1 MAGMDPLELADRL
14 WRGEAGTDEHHPL
27 AGSGQLVEVAPRTAF
42 LHSFANVSAFA
53 TDDGLIL
60 VDTGSQM
67 TAAAVHREI
76 RGWTEASLRVAVYTH
91 GHIDHVFGV
100 GPFDEEASASGAP
113 SPRVIAHEAVPD
125 RFERYRHT
133 AGWNAA
139 INRRQFRLPSVEW
152 PTEFRLPDE
161 TYRDELSVDVGG
173 EAFELHHARGET
185 DDHSWVWI
193 PGRRVLCTGDL
204 FIWALPNAGNPQ
216 KVQRY
221 PREWAAA
228 LRTMADL
235 EAGVL
240 LPGHGLPVIGEDR
253 VRTALNDTAQVL
265 ESLHDQ
271 TVAMMNGGARLDEI
285 LHSVRVP
292 AHLGDRPYL
301 QPVYDDPEFVV
312 RNIWRLYGGWWD
324 GNPATLKPAPEAAVA
339 SELADIAGG
348 SSRLAERAR
357 SIAADGDL
365 RLAGHLVEWA
375 RLADPRDEDVI
386 AAYRE
391 IFARRAQE
399 EPSTMAKGI
408 FGDAAETEPRS

>member
-1 MAGMDPLELADRL
+1 MARMDPLELADRL
-14 WRGEAGTDEHHPL
+14 WRGEVGTDEHHPL

-42 LHSFANVSAFA
+42 LHSFANVSAFS
-53 TDDGLIL
+53 TDEGLVL

-67 TAAAVHREI
+67 TAGAVHRAI
-76 RGWTEASLRVAVYTH
+76 RGWTEAPLRVAVYSH

-100 GPFDEEASASGAP
+100 GPFDEEAATRDDSP
-113 SPRVIAHEAVPD
+113 PRVIAHEAVPD
-125 RFERYRHT
+125 RFDRYRLT
-133 AGWNAA
+133 AGWNSA
-139 INRRQFRLPSVEW
+139 INRRQFRLPALEW

-161 TYRDELSVDVGG
+161 TYRDELTVTIGG
-173 EAFELHHARGET
+173 EELELHHARGET
-185 DDHSWVWI
+185 DDHTWVWV

-228 LRTMADL
+228 LRTMATL
-235 EAGVL
+235 GAEVL

-253 VRTALNDTAQVL
+253 VRTALGDTADLL

-271 TVAMMNGGARLDEI
+271 TVALMNEGARLDEI

-292 AHLGDRPYL
+292 ARLADRPYL

-324 GNPATLKPAPEAAVA
+324 GNPATLKPAPEAA
-339 SELADIAGG
+339 LAREAADMAGG
-348 SSRLAERAR
+348 APRLAERAR
-357 SIAADGDL
+357 ALAADGDL

-375 RLADPRDEDVI
+375 RLADPNDEDVA

-391 IFARRAQE
+391 IFARRSQE

-408 FGDAAETEPRS
+408 FGNAADADPR